1 LIIESAEAGIRRIG
15 IAQWDLYFYLLSNEA
30 EVEGCMTFE
39 LKPGEPFNQEMA
51 DRFVWRN
58 REMLF
63 QIGEFCERVAKPR
76 DPKGFLHVPKALD
89 SPSETETGPR
99 SGSLTIRFARRSPA
113 LTSALPYIVHRGG
126 TQQARG
132 DSKRSK
138 RHPGVVESARAL
150 FSHPLICMVDVK

>member
-1 LIIESAEAGIRRIG
+1 MIIESAEAGIPRIG

-99 SGSLTIRFARRSPA
+99 SGSLTIRFARRSA
-113 LTSALPYIVHRGG
+113 LSSTALPYIVCGSGVSAGIKEQRFRRFCSRGEWPPVAG
-126 TQQARG
+126 TRCTLYT
-132 DSKRSK
+132 R
-138 RHPGVVESARAL
+138 
-150 FSHPLICMVDVK
+150 F